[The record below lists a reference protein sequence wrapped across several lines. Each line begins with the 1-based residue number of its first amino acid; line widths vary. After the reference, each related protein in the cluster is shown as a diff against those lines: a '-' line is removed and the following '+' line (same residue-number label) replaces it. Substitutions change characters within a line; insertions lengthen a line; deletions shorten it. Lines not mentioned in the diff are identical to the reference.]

1 MSLNETKNNAKNQI
15 NIRKMGKENIIANGD
30 IAVAKGKS
38 TKTVEKRSLLT
49 TVVRLILD
57 VFKAN

>member
-1 MSLNETKNNAKNQI
+1 MSINETKNNAKNQI
-15 NIRKMGKENIIANGD
+15 NIRKMGKENTIANGD

-38 TKTVEKRSLLT
+38 TKTVEKQSLLT

-57 VFKAN
+57 IFKAN